1 MDEVNFRRGRKRIV
15 YKAIL
20 FDYDGTLVQSMQCN
34 FIAWQKALKDFDI
47 NIVEDDYL
55 PLEGMSVKNLADHYI
70 NKYNIGAPNTTI
82 ANILVQKKEAYFKG
96 TFTFITYRGVDS
108 FLNLCESKKVTMV
121 IVTTGLFDR
130 IFFTTPLKFLSK
142 FKFFITGDRFSN
154 KRDAYLNAAEN
165 LKIKPEECLVIEN
178 APLGIKAAKEAGMH
192 VIGISTTVDKKY
204 LIEADSV
211 INSFNEILNVK
222 EIQEI
227 FNAK

>member
-1 MDEVNFRRGRKRIV
+1 V

-34 FIAWQKALKDFDI
+34 FIAWQKALKDFNVTI
-47 NIVEDDYL
+47 SEDDYL
-55 PLEGMSVKNLADHYI
+55 PLEGMSVKSLADHYI
-70 NKYNIGAPNTTI
+70 SKYNIGAPNTII
-82 ANILVQKKEAYFKG
+82 ANNLVHKKESYFKG

-108 FLNLCESKKVTMV
+108 FLNRCESKKVTMV

-142 FKFFITGDRFSN
+142 FKFFITGDRFFD
-154 KRDAYLNAAEN
+154 KKDAYLNAAEN

-178 APLGIKAAKEAGMH
+178 APLGIKAAKEAGMR
-192 VIGISTTVDKKY
+192 VIGISTTLDKKY
-204 LIEADSV
+204 LSEADSI
-211 INSFNEILNVK
+211 INSFDELLNTK

-227 FNAK
+227 FNEK